1 MGAAGMVL
9 AVLVDPAVMYYFEV
23 VALFGI
29 LSVAP
34 LTRVARTQRSGRS
47 PSSLTVTSVRKLMF
61 QMRPPLAWRKVEPP
75 RPCAPRAAL
84 ESHAHARWGRG
95 R

>member
-34 LTRVARTQRSGRS
+34 LTRVARNAPVALLPRS
-47 PSSLTVTSVRKLMF
+47 PS
-61 QMRPPLAWRKVEPP
+61 
-75 RPCAPRAAL
+75 RPC
-84 ESHAHARWGRG
+84 GN
-95 R
+95 